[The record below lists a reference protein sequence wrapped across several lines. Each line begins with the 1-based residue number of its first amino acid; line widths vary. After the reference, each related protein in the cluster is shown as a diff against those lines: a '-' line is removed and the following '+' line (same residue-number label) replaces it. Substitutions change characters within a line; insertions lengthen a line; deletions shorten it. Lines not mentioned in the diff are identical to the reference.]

1 MTQDQDIQ
9 ISCVDCGEAFVF
21 TAGEQA
27 FYREKGLTHAPTRCR
42 NCREKRKNAPR
53 PERAMGGGGRP
64 REARMAGGRDGG
76 ASRASFT
83 ATCSNCGAET
93 QVPFQPVSGRPV
105 YCRNCYQGKKG
116 APAPSRARS
125 GEGRPAAAPPRS
137 PAGSGGRP
145 SGSVKWFNEAKGF
158 GFIVEDGGEEV
169 FVHFSAIQGSG
180 LRTLTQGDRVE
191 FDIVPGARGNQAAN
205 VVKQD

>member
-9 ISCVDCGEAFVF
+9 ITCVDCGEAFVF

-53 PERAMGGGGRP
+53 PERSMGGGGRP
-64 REARMAGGRDGG
+64 REPRMAGGRDGG

-83 ATCSNCGAET
+83 ATCSSCGAET

-105 YCRNCYQGKKG
+105 FCRNCYQQKKG
-116 APAPSRARS
+116 D
-125 GEGRPAAAPPRS
+125 RPATATVAAPPRA
-137 PAGSGGRP
+137 AGDRSGRP

-191 FDIVPGARGNQAAN
+191 FDIVPGAKGNQAAN